1 MSIPRVLVIGIDG
14 ATPQLVEPWA
24 AAGELPALSRLM
36 REGAYGPLQ
45 AWPSMNSA
53 AAWTSL
59 VTGCNPAKHGIY
71 DFGDIRPWREQRWR
85 LVTGADRRRDPFW
98 RYLNA
103 AGQKVG
109 LVNVPISY
117 PADPATEFALAGLD
131 APDVSSPGFAHPPS
145 LIDELLKQGIDYRID
160 LPNPIVPGT
169 EIPQRLPLPVQQ
181 MIEARARAVL
191 YWMATLQWD
200 VLMVVFVAADRIQH
214 FLWPDADAPFQS
226 DDWVPVR
233 DVYQRL
239 DSFVGDALEVAGAD
253 TTVLVVSD
261 HGAGTYHP
269 TTHCLN
275 QLFAEL
281 GLLRYHHGAMQ
292 WGGRL
297 LERLLLYGRRTV
309 PRRFRTPLSRTFPGI
324 RQRAMSQHLY
334 AGIDWPQT
342 QAFAAPF
349 GQVFVNLRGRE
360 PAGIVPAEDYEAVR
374 GRVREILLSLTDA
387 EGGRPMAQAVHLR
400 EDLLAGPYL
409 EQAADLLVEWDEEL
423 LGQPLCYRAAGKSVV
438 VRMPQWANTGSS
450 WRGSHRSRGVLIA
463 WGPHIRPGSTV
474 LGATLYDVAPTILHL
489 RGQPIPSDVD
499 GVVLVDIFTNEWLQR
514 HPIQWRGPAGEGA
527 TASRWDVDADEERMV
542 EARLRTLGYID

>member
-1 MSIPRVLVIGIDG
+1 MSTPRVLVIGIDG
-14 ATPQLVEPWA
+14 ATPQLIEPWA
-24 AAGELPALSRLM
+24 EAGELPALSRLM
-36 REGAYGPLQ
+36 QEGAYGRLQ

-85 LVTGADRRRDPFW
+85 PVTGADRKRDPFW
-98 RYLNA
+98 RHLSA

-117 PADPATEFALAGLD
+117 PADQATEFALAGLD

-145 LIDELLKQGIDYRID
+145 LIDELLQQGIDYPID
-160 LPNPIVPGT
+160 LPSPIVPSM
-169 EIPQRLPLPVQQ
+169 EIPHRLARPVQQ
-181 MIEARARAVL
+181 MIEARARAVRYL
-191 YWMATLQWD
+191 MAALQWD

-214 FLWPDADAPFQS
+214 FFWPDADAPLQG
-226 DDWVPVR
+226 DDWMPVR
-233 DVYQRL
+233 DVYRQL
-239 DSFVGDALEVAGAD
+239 DSFVGDALEVAGAH
-253 TTVLVVSD
+253 TTVLVISD
-261 HGAGTYHP
+261 HGAGPYHL

-309 PRRFRTPLSRTFPGI
+309 PRRFRTPLSRAFPRL

-334 AGIDWPQT
+334 AGIDWSQT

-360 PAGIVPAEDYEAVR
+360 PAGIVSAEDYEAVR
-374 GRVREILLSLTDA
+374 GHVRDILLSLTDA
-387 EGGRPMAQAVHLR
+387 KGGLRMAEAVHLR
-400 EDLLAGPYL
+400 EDVLEGPYL

-423 LGQPLCYRAAGKSVV
+423 LGQSLCCRVAGKSREVQV
-438 VRMPQWANTGSS
+438 PNRANTGMP
-450 WRGSHRSRGVLIA
+450 WQGSHRSRGVFIA
-463 WGPHIRPGSTV
+463 WGPHIKPGSK
-474 LGATLYDVAPTILHL
+474 LQGATLYDAAPTILHL
-489 RGQPIPSDVD
+489 RGQPIPRDMD
-499 GVVLVDIFTNEWLQR
+499 GVVLVDIFTNEWLGQN
-514 HPIQWRGPAGEGA
+514 PIKWCEPAGES
-527 TASRWDVDADEERMV
+527 TEASGWDVDTDEERMV